1 MEITI
6 NETEKTIK
14 LHDNVKI
21 SELLDFLA
29 KYNIDCHEYSI
40 IATET
45 IENYY
50 TSPSPSYPVN
60 PYTPS
65 IPGYPWTIVCGL

>member
-21 SELLDFLA
+21 SELLDFLT

-40 IATET
+40 LATET
-45 IENYY
+45 IWQYPITIPSIPITPYY
-50 TSPSPSYPVN
+50 PSYP
-60 PYTPS
+60 S
-65 IPGYPWTIVCGL
+65 YPWITTCNV